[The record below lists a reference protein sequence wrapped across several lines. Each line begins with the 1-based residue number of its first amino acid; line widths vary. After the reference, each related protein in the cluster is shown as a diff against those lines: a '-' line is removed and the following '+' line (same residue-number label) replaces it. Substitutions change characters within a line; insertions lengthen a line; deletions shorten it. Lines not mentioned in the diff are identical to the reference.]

1 MYVIYIILKY
11 AFIVCYVDPTL
22 GPKSST
28 AACYVSIN
36 PLDTLSSWICTKCD
50 YTVGHEKIREL
61 EEMALKTI
69 NSGILY
75 ACLDGFALYFYT
87 ESYTFIAYQFIIY
100 RQ

>member
-1 MYVIYIILKY
+1 MYITYIVLKY

-28 AACYVSIN
+28 AECYVSIN
-36 PLDTLSSWICTKCD
+36 PLDTLSSWKCTKCD
-50 YTVGHEKIREL
+50 HTVGHEKIREL
-61 EEMALKTI
+61 EEMALKII

-75 ACLDGFALYFYT
+75 ACLDGFAMFYT
-87 ESYTFIAYQFIIY
+87 GSYTFIAYQFIIY